1 MKTKTKLTTR
11 RRVRAPRMLR
21 RSRID
26 DATIEDGAPQLVFD
40 RVTGPATEPSLVRS
54 MLGPFAGPERG
65 TDLSSASHHRGER
78 H

>member
-26 DATIEDGAPQLVFD
+26 DATIEDGAPRLVFD
-40 RVTGPATEPSLVRS
+40 RVTGP
-54 MLGPFAGPERG
+54 FAGPERS